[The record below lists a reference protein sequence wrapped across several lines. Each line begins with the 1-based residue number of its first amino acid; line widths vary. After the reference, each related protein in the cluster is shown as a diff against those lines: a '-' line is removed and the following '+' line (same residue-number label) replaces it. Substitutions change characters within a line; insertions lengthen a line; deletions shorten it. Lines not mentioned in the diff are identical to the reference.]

1 MQTDPIG
8 YGDGVNLYAYVGG
21 DPVNFSDPS
30 GLKSDIVTGSLIRQ
44 DGGGVCSS
52 CSGTSRL
59 NFDSPRGSGGG
70 GSRAT
75 SGASTTNATTSP
87 AAADLPG
94 TIIVNGGLSP
104 GGNFSFD
111 GPLGGLITVS
121 GGLNRPTSR
130 IFGSLD
136 DIGELF
142 SNSIDGFRLGRA
154 GELAARSRFLR
165 EGRLIAGEQV
175 FVRTALGGLRITDF
189 LLTDGKGNFAGA
201 EIKVNSATRSFNQL
215 FNDGII
221 ASQGGTIVSRGPL
234 GFGLTAGTM
243 IRFDTFE
250 LNVTITR

>member
-1 MQTDPIG
+1 LSPIFG
-8 YGDGVNLYAYVGG
+8 GIASLDLAGIDLSNIQISTLPSLADSLDAVN
-21 DPVNFSDPS
+21 SDAE
-30 GLKSDIVTGSLIRQ
+30 LITVTANINL
-44 DGGGVCSS
+44 
-52 CSGTSRL
+52 
-59 NFDSPRGSGGG
+59 
-70 GSRAT
+70 
-75 SGASTTNATTSP
+75 TT
-87 AAADLPG
+87 
-94 TIIVNGGLSP
+94 VNGGLNLPS
-104 GGNFSFD
+104 
-111 GPLGGLITVS
+111 
-121 GGLNRPTSR
+121 SR

-154 GELAARSRFLR
+154 GELAARNRFLR

-175 FVRTALGGLRITDF
+175 FVRTARGGLRITDF